1 MSELAQLPILFWV
14 VAPLTILFAY
24 TVFGMSGFGST
35 VIAVPILANWL
46 PLTYLVPLM
55 ALGDLVASA
64 FVGTTNRQHVSRP
77 ELKRL
82 LPFMIAGIAL
92 GVTVLVNVPQQPLKI
107 GLGLFAMAVGLHSI
121 LNPAPK
127 GTISPWWC
135 VPAGTVAGVLAA
147 VFGAGGPVNVA
158 YLAGRLRDK
167 NEIRSTVSAIISVSA
182 ALRTTLYAV
191 AGLVLKAGLLAGF
204 VIAAPFAW
212 AGVALGTRIHT
223 GLTNE
228 QVRRAIGCVL
238 MASGAVLLARI
249 LLGK

>member
-1 MSELAQLPILFWV
+1 MSELAQLPVLFWV

-46 PLTYLVPLM
+46 PLTPLEPLM
-55 ALGDLVASA
+55 ALGDLVAA
-64 FVGTTNRQHVSRP
+64 VVVGGANRRQVSGP

-82 LPFMIAGIAL
+82 LPFMILGIVL
-92 GVTVLVNVPQQPLKI
+92 GVTLLVNVPQQPLKI
-107 GLGLFAMAVGLHSI
+107 GLGAFALAVGLHSI
-121 LNPAPK
+121 LNPSPK

-135 VPAGTVAGVLAA
+135 IPAGTVAGILAA

-167 NEIRSTVSAIISVSA
+167 SEIRSTVSVIISVSA
-182 ALRTTLYAV
+182 TLRTTLYAL
-191 AGLVLKAGLLAGF
+191 AGLVLKSALLAGF
-204 VIAAPFAW
+204 AMAAPFAW
-212 AGVALGTRIHT
+212 AGIAIGSRIHL

-228 QVRRAIGCVL
+228 QMRRAVGTVL
-238 MASGAVLLARI
+238 MASGGVLLAR
-249 LLGK
+249 LLFG